1 MMTSYIA
8 FKALRVCGDQVYSPY
23 YHTKWNEVYVSFL
36 SRLTYSLSAPS
47 LDKKQGVYAA
57 TFWEAWR
64 YMDENCRMFLITPDP
79 DAETEVGTKGWRS
92 TCAIVIGEVTSLHDA
107 ARLIIASHQAGYPQ
121 ISEILK
127 WARSVLLLRESL
139 ADRIPFDEAVRAW
152 AYECLRNA
160 GVPVWEIDPDELA
173 RHIDLEGL
181 PKTDDLEEAKARCID
196 VFRSAHAEMLRD
208 EIDEAIDE
216 LPHDV
221 GDIEAHV
228 RPCRLL
234 WMPDEKSLDALGD
247 AAGHYGDNG
256 GDPDG
261 DLWLAPAKHFS
272 PDELA
277 TAITAGGKVIDGY
290 EFDYP
295 RGVDIDRSMSYI
307 IVPGAV
313 ALRGWCGYQIDDV
326 GYALDRNVA
335 TAVCA
340 ASIAPA
346 KEEEEEEE
354 NQD

>member
-1 MMTSYIA
+1 M
-8 FKALRVCGDQVYSPY
+8 Y
-23 YHTKWNEVYVSFL
+23 YL
-36 SRLTYSLSAPS
+36 SSSLS
-47 LDKKQGVYAA
+47 
-57 TFWEAWR
+57 
-64 YMDENCRMFLITPDP
+64 
-79 DAETEVGTKGWRS
+79 
-92 TCAIVIGEVTSLHDA
+92 
-107 ARLIIASHQAGYPQ
+107 
-121 ISEILK
+121 
-127 WARSVLLLRESL
+127 
-139 ADRIPFDEAVRAW
+139 DRIIYDEA
-152 AYECLRNA
+152 AYAYACECLRA
-160 GVPVWEIDPDELA
+160 AEMPIREVDPVALA
-173 RHIDLEGL
+173 RHVIALEGL
-181 PKTDDLEEAKARCID
+181 AETDDPEEAEARCID
-196 VFRSAHAEMLRD
+196 AFCRAHAKMLRD

-247 AAGHYGDNG
+247 AAGHFGDNG

-277 TAITAGGKVIDGY
+277 AAIAAGGKVIDGH

-295 RGVDIDRSMSYI
+295 RGVVIDRRMSCI
-307 IVPGAV
+307 IEPGAV

-340 ASIAPA
+340 ASIARA
-346 KEEEEEEE
+346 KEEEEEEEE

>member
-1 MMTSYIA
+1 M
-8 FKALRVCGDQVYSPY
+8 Y
-23 YHTKWNEVYVSFL
+23 YL
-36 SRLTYSLSAPS
+36 SS
-47 LDKKQGVYAA
+47 
-57 TFWEAWR
+57 
-64 YMDENCRMFLITPDP
+64 
-79 DAETEVGTKGWRS
+79 
-92 TCAIVIGEVTSLHDA
+92 
-107 ARLIIASHQAGYPQ
+107 
-121 ISEILK
+121 
-127 WARSVLLLRESL
+127 SL
-139 ADRIPFDEAVRAW
+139 ADRVRFDEDARIW
-152 AYECLRNA
+152 ALECLRNA

-261 DLWLAPAKHFS
+261 NLWLAPVSRFS

-277 TAITAGGKVIDGY
+277 AAIAAGGKVIDGY
-290 EFDYP
+290 AFRYP
-295 RGVDIDRSMSYI
+295 RVVVINRRMSYI
-307 IVPGAV
+307 VVPGAV

-340 ASIAPA
+340 ASIALA